1 MALSTKWLQH
11 IEAWQ
16 QSGLPQT
23 AYCQQ
28 KAINVRT
35 FSARLCEYRKTP
47 VTEPQALIPV
57 RIAPS
62 VSEAIILRHAKGHQV
77 DLPASLSAAWLAEL
91 LRCLD

>member
-23 AYCQQ
+23 TYCQQ

-35 FSARLCEYRKTP
+35 FSARLCEYRKTQAA
-47 VTEPQALIPV
+47 EPQALIPV
-57 RIAPS
+57 RMAHS
-62 VSEAIILRHAKGHQV
+62 VSEAIILRHVKGHQV
-77 DLPASLSAAWLAEL
+77 NLPMSLSAVWLAEL

>member
-16 QSGLPQT
+16 QSGLPQAT
-23 AYCQQ
+23 YCQQ
-28 KAINVRT
+28 QAINFRT
-35 FSARLCEYRKTP
+35 FSARLCEYRKIP
-47 VTEPQALIPV
+47 VAESQALIPV